1 MTLSLS
7 LNIPSVSDQVWSVGR
22 LNTAIKGL
30 IEGTFPPIWVRG
42 EVLQCKV
49 WSSGH
54 WYFTLREGRSQV
66 RCSMFR
72 LNASRAGKP
81 PVDGTEVFVLAKPGL
96 YEEKGE
102 FQLVVSRM
110 LLTSAIGQKQQE
122 LERVKALLQ
131 QDGLFDP
138 LRKRPVP
145 PYVSTI
151 AVVTSPDGAA
161 LKDVATVTR
170 KRWPCA
176 RILLV
181 GARVQGEGAVEEL
194 VRALRLV
201 NRIPGL
207 DLCIVGRGGGARQDL
222 AAFNSEAVC
231 RALANVRV
239 PTISAVGHEIDIS
252 LTDLVAD
259 HRAATPSAAAE
270 LAVADRRDVLRLVD
284 DLSVRLASGLTGRTR
299 LAAARLERSAD
310 RLHAGME
317 AILDARRHRTER
329 LAAQLDALSPLRV
342 LGRGYAVA
350 MDDGGRVLKQQADFI
365 EGAGFRLRVV
375 DGDIRARVESS

>member
-7 LNIPSVSDQVWSVGR
+7 LDTPSPADQVWSVAQ
-22 LNTAIKGL
+22 LSTAINRLVTG
-30 IEGTFPPIWVRG
+30 EFPPIWVRG
-42 EVLQCKV
+42 EVIQCKA

-54 WYFTLREGRSQV
+54 WYFTLRDRKSQV
-66 RCSMFR
+66 KCCMFR

-81 PVDGTEVFVLAKPGL
+81 PVDGTEVFVLAKPGI

-110 LLTSAIGQKQQE
+110 LLTSAVGQKQQE

-131 QDGLFDP
+131 EDGLFDP
-138 LRKRPVP
+138 ARKRRVP
-145 PYVSTI
+145 SYATTV
-151 AVVTSPDGAA
+151 ALVTSPDGAA
-161 LKDVATVTR
+161 LSDVVTVTR

-176 RILLV
+176 RILFV
-181 GARVQGEGAVEEL
+181 AARVQGEGAVQEL

-207 DLCIVGRGGGARQDL
+207 DLCIVGRGGGAREDL

-231 RALANVRV
+231 RALADVRV
-239 PTISAVGHEIDIS
+239 PTISAVGHEVDIS

-259 HRAATPSAAAE
+259 LRAPTPSAAAE
-270 LAVADRRDVLRLVD
+270 MAVADRRDALRLVD

-299 LAAARLERSAD
+299 LAGARLARSSDRLRSVVQGMLRVHRGRAD
-310 RLHAGME
+310 RLG
-317 AILDARRHRTER
+317 
-329 LAAQLDALSPLRV
+329 AQLDALSPMRV

-350 MDDGGRVLKQQADFI
+350 RDETGRVLKRRADFDTT
-365 EGAGFRLRVV
+365 ERFHLRLA
-375 DGDIRARVESS
+375 DGEIRARVE